1 MSRPCG
7 GSDEVP
13 VNVGLIN
20 RDSNVLPPCRRDFRA
35 AGGIGGAPVTF
46 DDSGSGQQ
54 LSSVTD
60 RRDRFRI
67 VGELPDQI
75 QNIFIQTQVFG
86 GSTTGNYE
94 ARIVARLDFSESRIQ
109 CEIVARLFTVCLIP
123 FEIMDRRTNLISRFF
138 AWTDGVDLIA
148 DKRQRLEWH
157 HDFVVFDE
165 VSCKEQ

>member
-67 VGELPDQI
+67 VGE
-75 QNIFIQTQVFG
+75 
-86 GSTTGNYE
+86 
-94 ARIVARLDFSESRIQ
+94 
-109 CEIVARLFTVCLIP
+109 
-123 FEIMDRRTNLISRFF
+123 
-138 AWTDGVDLIA
+138 
-148 DKRQRLEWH
+148 
-157 HDFVVFDE
+157 
-165 VSCKEQ
+165 